1 MTEKRFVGLDLA
13 FANNGVLILDK
24 KGNNIIYQEV
34 LSTSKKD
41 LDEVRLVNIR
51 TKLNSLLQNNDIVC
65 LEGLSFG
72 SQGMALAQ
80 LGATH
85 YIIRVLLHERNIDF
99 SVVSPSTL
107 KKFVTGKGNCKK
119 DLMLLK
125 VFQKWGVEF
134 SNDNLADAYSLARFA
149 LDSYQ
154 KSSGET
160 N

>member
-13 FANNGVLILDK
+13 FANNGVVILDE
-24 KGNNIIYQEV
+24 KGSVIHQEV

-41 LDEVRLVNIR
+41 PDEVRLINIR
-51 TKLNSLLQNNDIVC
+51 TKLNSLLQDGDVVC

-72 SQGMALAQ
+72 SQGMSLAQ
-80 LGATH
+80 LGAAH
-85 YIIRVLLHERNIDF
+85 YIIRVLLYERSIDF
-99 SVVSPSTL
+99 SIVSPSTL

-149 LDSYQ
+149 LDNYQ
-154 KSSGET
+154 KIFGEV

>member
-1 MTEKRFVGLDLA
+1 MPEKRFVGLDLA
-13 FANNGVLILDK
+13 FANNGVVVLDE
-24 KGNNIIYQEV
+24 KGSIIHQEV
-34 LSTSKKD
+34 FSTSKKD
-41 LDEVRLVNIR
+41 PDEVHLINIR
-51 TKLNSLLQNNDIVC
+51 TKLNTLLQDSDVVC

-72 SQGMALAQ
+72 SQGMSLAQ
-80 LGATH
+80 LGAAH
-85 YIIRVLLHERNIDF
+85 YIARVLLHERSIDF

-134 SNDNLADAYSLARFA
+134 SNDNLADAFSLARFA

-154 KSSGET
+154 RSLEK
-160 N
+160 

>member
-1 MTEKRFVGLDLA
+1 MPEKRFVGLDLA
-13 FANNGVLILDK
+13 FANNGIVILDE
-24 KGNNIIYQEV
+24 KGSIIHQEV
-34 LSTSKKD
+34 FSTSKKD
-41 LDEVRLVNIR
+41 SDEVRLINIR
-51 TKLNSLLQNNDIVC
+51 TKLNDLLQNSDIVY

-72 SQGMALAQ
+72 SQGMSLAQ
-80 LGATH
+80 LGAVH
-85 YIIRVLLHERNIDF
+85 YITRVLLHERNIEFDI
-99 SVVSPSTL
+99 VSPSTL

-134 SNDNLADAYSLARFA
+134 SNDNLADAYSLAKFT

-154 KSSGET
+154 KPSERT

>member
-1 MTEKRFVGLDLA
+1 MSEKRFVGLDLA
-13 FANNGVLILDK
+13 FANNGIVILDG
-24 KGNNIIYQEV
+24 KGNIIHQEV

-41 LDEVRLVNIR
+41 SDEVRLINIR
-51 TKLNSLLQNNDIVC
+51 TKLNSLLQDDDVVC

-80 LGATH
+80 LGAAH
-85 YIIRVLLHERNIDF
+85 YIIRVLLYERNINF

-134 SNDNLADAYSLARFA
+134 SNDNLADAYSLARLS

-154 KSSGET
+154 KSMEK
-160 N
+160 